1 MSASSKSTSK
11 RNPTT
16 VVCMF
21 GVRDRRDKKKANF
34 VEKEGSRQR
43 KHLEQ
48 RNRKKRLVLLK
59 FIILIDRVGTKIGR
73 R

>member
-1 MSASSKSTSK
+1 
-11 RNPTT
+11 
-16 VVCMF
+16 MF
-21 GVRDRRDKKKANF
+21 GVRDRRDKKKSNF